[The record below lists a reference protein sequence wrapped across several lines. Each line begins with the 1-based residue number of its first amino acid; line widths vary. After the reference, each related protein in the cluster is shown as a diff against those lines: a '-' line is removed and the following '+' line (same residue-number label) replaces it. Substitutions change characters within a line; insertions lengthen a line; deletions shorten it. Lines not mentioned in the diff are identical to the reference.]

1 MTFEWEV
8 QWFSDLSGVHM
19 FAYGQ
24 GQRQH
29 RGQFTDV
36 GRWTGSAGEAL
47 WPPGPDDW
55 SAWQDWD
62 GPKPAVRRGADG
74 LADRV
79 DRLRLCG
86 NGVVPQQAD
95 YALRCLMERL

>member
-1 MTFEWEV
+1 MRGSERADERTTRTG
-8 QWFSDLSGVHM
+8 SGTM
-19 FAYGQ
+19 GDTDGQ

-62 GPKPAVRRGADG
+62 GPQPAICRGADG
-74 LADRV
+74 MANRV
-79 DRLRLCG
+79 DELRLCG
-86 NGVVPQQAD
+86 S
-95 YALRCLMERL
+95 LSFKRSF